1 MNGAVRLLQR
11 DVATTR
17 DVHLFYRSL
26 QIENKTDLPGEAPQ
40 GGKEHL

>member
-11 DVATTR
+11 DIATLR

-26 QIENKTDLPGEAPQ
+26 QTVNKTDLPGEAP
-40 GGKEHL
+40 